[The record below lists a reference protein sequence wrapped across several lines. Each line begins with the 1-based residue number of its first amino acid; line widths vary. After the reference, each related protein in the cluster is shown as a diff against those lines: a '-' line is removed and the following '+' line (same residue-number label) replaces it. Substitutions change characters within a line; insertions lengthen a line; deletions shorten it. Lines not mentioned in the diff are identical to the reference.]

1 MLYKEISKMAN
12 HKKDYNSILRSKR
25 EEEKQRS
32 YLKRNVKITIEDVK
46 KLEELIRKE
55 KENGVEKSIFKSKG
69 NFMYMINKLLYNP
82 HLIPRERLCFNYE
95 FTNESCMGRLRDGRV
110 ISVKMKVVNNKK
122 VYYIKING
130 KLRDKAVGQTKA
142 CEKIRDIIG
151 LPEGWDDEQGSA
163 RIFT

>member
-46 KLEELIRKE
+46 KLEELIQKE

-69 NFMYMINKLLYNP
+69 NFMYMINKLLYNL
-82 HLIPRERLCFNYE
+82 HQHKE
-95 FTNESCMGRLRDGRV
+95 
-110 ISVKMKVVNNKK
+110 
-122 VYYIKING
+122 
-130 KLRDKAVGQTKA
+130 
-142 CEKIRDIIG
+142 DI
-151 LPEGWDDEQGSA
+151 L
-163 RIFT
+163 